1 MIQVDEDQVT
11 LADAYI
17 DIQEQIRTFLVG
29 NQLIVNLLIV
39 ALFSLPEYK
48 LKRKF
53 ECSS

>member
-11 LADAYI
+11 LADAYS
-17 DIQEQIRTFLVG
+17 DIQEQVRTFLVG
-29 NQLIVNLLIV
+29 NQLIV